1 MSGNW
6 SELSCIRV
14 LRVLVLPLSTILIFW
29 YLELFTQCG
38 IYCFS
43 FYRYYNTDFALQDY
57 QHREKYQQV
66 VTFMLSNAF
75 DSSIWSLVLSTYLFL
90 IPNICFSPLKRFA
103 VVSWSWSYCSSI
115 YNYLCITF
123 MVRCLQYCIMW

>member
-1 MSGNW
+1 MPGNW

-14 LRVLVLPLSTILIFW
+14 LMVLVLLFSTILIFW

-57 QHREKYQQV
+57 KHKEKYQQV
-66 VTFMLSNAF
+66 VTFMLPNAF
-75 DSSIWSLVLSTYLFL
+75 GSSICSLVLSTFLFL
-90 IPNICFSPLKRFA
+90 IPNICFSALKRFV
-103 VVSWSWSYCSSI
+103 VVSWLWSYCSWI
-115 YNYLCITF
+115 YNYICITF
-123 MVRCLQYCIMW
+123 MVRCPQYCGMW

>member
-1 MSGNW
+1 MPGNW

-57 QHREKYQQV
+57 QHREKYQQ
-66 VTFMLSNAF
+66 LSRLCCLMRLILLYEVW
-75 DSSIWSLVLSTYLFL
+75 SSALIFFS
-90 IPNICFSPLKRFA
+90 IPNICFSPLKRFV
-103 VVSWSWSYCSSI
+103 VVSWSWSHCSSI

-123 MVRCLQYCIMW
+123 MVRCPQYCIMW